1 MNINVNT
8 NHKVK
13 EVLNQFEGQYDIVSV
28 CHEVG
33 IDKYE
38 EEDIDVENIMTLRPD
53 YCKVVG
59 YKEYC
64 QSVNE
69 NITESEFAHFTGSN
83 EGKVLLIT
91 FNEKVSVVEAM
102 QNYGGLEIEEIEG
115 DKFLVGFDNF
125 EDLKDVESSTK
136 GDAVAITKDYRRGYR
151 GFEILR
157 GPIYDRAEELVNDC
171 NYIRVYY
178 KPECTEDNI
187 LEDAKS
193 DISELIEDE
202 ELDANELLEKIQE
215 IKETYQKLV
224 DEFYL
229 LEDDEVLVVGD
240 TLEPSCIEIL
250 KRFPM
255 EWETTLYRMKYGV
268 KIR

>member
-1 MNINVNT
+1 MKIKIQNT
-8 NHKVK
+8 NPTVK
-13 EVLNQFEGQYDIVSV
+13 EVIANYEGQYDIVSV
-28 CHEVG
+28 CHQVG

-38 EEDIDVENIMTLRPD
+38 EEDVDAEQILNLIP
-53 YCKVVG
+53 YYYKVVG
-59 YKEYC
+59 YQDYSDE
-64 QSVNE
+64 VNE
-69 NITESEFAHFTGSN
+69 IITESEFSFITGSN
-83 EGKVLLIT
+83 DGKVLLII
-91 FNEKVSVVEAM
+91 FEEKVSVVEAM

-125 EDLKDVESSTK
+125 EDLKDVEASTK

-224 DEFYL
+224 DEFYM

-240 TLEPSCIEIL
+240 TLEPSCIEIF

-268 KIR
+268 KI

>member
-1 MNINVNT
+1 MKIKIQST
-8 NHKVK
+8 NQTVK
-13 EVLNQFEGQYDIVSV
+13 EVIAKYEGQYDIVSV

-38 EEDIDVENIMTLRPD
+38 EEDIDVENIMNLRPD

-64 QSVNE
+64 QSVNK

-115 DKFLVGFDNF
+115 D
-125 EDLKDVESSTK
+125 
-136 GDAVAITKDYRRGYR
+136 R

-224 DEFYL
+224 DEFYMM
-229 LEDDEVLVVGD
+229 EDDEVLVVGD
-240 TLEPSCIEIL
+240 TLEPSCIDIL

-268 KIR
+268 KI